1 MTTRRRL
8 FATAS
13 AAFAVAA
20 LTACEKPA
28 PLVTVVNAGRS
39 VYSEANT
46 YCFEEQSFEAADC
59 AKRKSGETELAV
71 VSGEPVGVDVGKELV
86 EGQWFIEL
94 SDPSSPEGQAQPQQS
109 QPQTGHY
116 FKFTA
121 PSLPEGGSLLLTVRS
136 LEGERPTGVWTFRLV
151 PRGGAA

>member
-8 FATAS
+8 LATAS
-13 AAFAVAA
+13 AAFAAAA

-46 YCFEEQSFEAADC
+46 YCFEEQSFEAGNC
-59 AKRKSGETELAV
+59 SQRHTGQTQLAV
-71 VSGEPVGVDVGKELV
+71 VSGEPVGIDVGEELV
-86 EGQWFIEL
+86 EGRWFIEL
-94 SDPSSPEGQAQPQQS
+94 SDPNAAEGQSQPQQS
-109 QPQTGHY
+109 QPQDGHY
-116 FKFTA
+116 FTFTA

-136 LEGERPTGVWTFRLV
+136 LEQERPTGEWVFRLV
-151 PRGGAA
+151 PR